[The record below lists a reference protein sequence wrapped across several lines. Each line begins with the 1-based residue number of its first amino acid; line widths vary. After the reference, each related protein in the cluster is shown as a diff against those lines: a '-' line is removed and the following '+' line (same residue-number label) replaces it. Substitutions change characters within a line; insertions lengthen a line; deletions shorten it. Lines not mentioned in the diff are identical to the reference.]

1 MVEARLRVG
10 LGIVILSGPTQNLMR
25 FAIFLVVLLTAL
37 AGLNAFVYKRLTA
50 LWGLETRGRRVVV
63 GILSFGLVAMV
74 LGRTIGRAS
83 PSPVAV
89 ALSASGSAI
98 QLAAIVTFAVL
109 AVERLAARIVGL
121 GSWIWRRARTGSAEE
136 LAMETVGSTERVDAP
151 EPSATDDGDGIGR
164 REMMGRALGAAG
176 AAPSPTAA
184 YGALFGRH
192 DYAIE
197 EVPVRL
203 AELPP
208 ALDGFTIVQ
217 LSDVHLGMFV
227 GEPELKSMME
237 MVRRAK
243 PDAIVLTGDLIDND
257 PRYVDMLGSMARRL
271 GEQAPVYAIPGN
283 HDYYAGIGATTN
295 ALREA
300 GAGVLVN
307 SATRIAEGKVAL
319 LGVDD
324 VWAKRYGRGGGPDVL
339 KAAAHLPR
347 EIPRVLLCHNPVYFP
362 EAAPHIDLQLS
373 GHTHGGQYNPGGLRP
388 ADLVLPFGYVAGR
401 YDRDGAKLWVN
412 RGFGTAGPPAR
423 VGAPPEITKVILTS

>member
-1 MVEARLRVG
+1 
-10 LGIVILSGPTQNLMR
+10 MR
-25 FAIFLVVLLTAL
+25 FAIFFLLLLTAL
-37 AGLNAFVYKRLTA
+37 AGLNAFVYQRLRD
-50 LWGLETRGRRVVV
+50 LWQLETRGRRIVI
-63 GILSFGLVAMV
+63 GILLYGLVAMV
-74 LGRTIGRAS
+74 LGRTMGRAA
-83 PSPVAV
+83 PSPLAV
-89 ALSASGSAI
+89 ALATSGSAI
-98 QLAAIVTFAVL
+98 QLAAIVAFAVL
-109 AVERLAARIVGL
+109 AVERLAARLVGL
-121 GSWIWRRARTGSAEE
+121 ASWVGRALRRREDTVPASKVT
-136 LAMETVGSTERVDAP
+136 ETVETPDASEGSVTEA
-151 EPSATDDGDGIGR
+151 DGIGR
-164 REMMGRALGAAG
+164 REMMGRALGAAAVGLG
-176 AAPSPTAA
+176 AAPAV
-184 YGALFGRH
+184 YGAVFGRH

-208 ALDGFTIVQ
+208 TIEGFSIVQ

-257 PRYVDMLGSMARRL
+257 PRFVGMLGSMARRL
-271 GEQAPVYAIPGN
+271 GEQAPVFAIPGN

-300 GAGVLVN
+300 GARVLVN
-307 SATRIAEGKVAL
+307 DATRIAEGKVAL

-324 VWAKRYGRGGGPDVL
+324 VWAKRYGRGGGPDVV
-339 KAAAHLPR
+339 KAAAELPR

-362 EAAPHIDLQLS
+362 EAAPHVDLQLS

-401 YDRDGAKLWVN
+401 YERDGAQLWVN

-423 VGAPPEITKVILTS
+423 VGAPPEITKVVLTG

>member
-1 MVEARLRVG
+1 
-10 LGIVILSGPTQNLMR
+10 MR
-25 FAIFLVVLLTAL
+25 FAIFFLVLLTAL
-37 AGLNAFVYKRLTA
+37 SGLNAFVYKRLRD
-50 LWGLETRGRRVVV
+50 LWGLETRGRRIVV
-63 GILSFGLVAMV
+63 GVLLYGLVAMV
-74 LGRTIGRAS
+74 LGRTIGRYW

-89 ALSASGSAI
+89 ALGTSGAAI
-98 QLAAIVTFAVL
+98 QLAAIVAFAVL
-109 AVERLAARIVGL
+109 AVERLAARLIGL
-121 GSWIWRRARTGSAEE
+121 GHRLWGTLRSRPTAPESSASI
-136 LAMETVGSTERVDAP
+136 ATETVAADIVESPVAPAIDDAA
-151 EPSATDDGDGIGR
+151 EGMGR
-164 REMMGRALGAAG
+164 REMMGRALGVAAVGLG
-176 AAPSPTAA
+176 AAPAG

-217 LSDVHLGMFV
+217 LSDVHLGLFV

-295 ALREA
+295 ALRKA
-300 GAGVLVN
+300 GATVMVN
-307 SATRIAEGKVAL
+307 EATRIAEGKVAL

-339 KAAAHLPR
+339 KAAAKLPR
-347 EIPRVLLCHNPVYFP
+347 EVPRVLLCHNPVYFP
-362 EAAPHIDLQLS
+362 EASPHIDLQLS

-388 ADLVLPFGYVAGR
+388 ADLVLPYGYVAGR
-401 YDRDGAKLWVN
+401 YERDGAQLWVN

-423 VGAPPEITKVILTS
+423 VGAPPEITKVVLTG